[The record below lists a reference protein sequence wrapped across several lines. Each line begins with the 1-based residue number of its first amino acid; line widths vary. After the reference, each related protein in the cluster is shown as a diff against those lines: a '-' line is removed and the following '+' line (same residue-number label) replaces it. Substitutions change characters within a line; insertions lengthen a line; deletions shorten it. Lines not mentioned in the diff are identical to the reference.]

1 MKKIKINKKQ
11 PREGENR
18 RFTWIN
24 ITTMHQLCFLNV
36 AGLGK
41 TGLGWHF
48 TSAGNKR
55 LDRNVGNEE
64 ALKMM
69 TC

>member
-1 MKKIKINKKQ
+1 
-11 PREGENR
+11 
-18 RFTWIN
+18 
-24 ITTMHQLCFLNV
+24 MHQLCFLNV

-41 TGLGWHF
+41 TGLGRHF